1 MNKSSFTEHRHPCR
15 GIMKTPNSKSSTI
28 ASGIRITNLPS
39 SFVSFSFFFF
49 LNYCS
54 SFLFFL
60 ISFVCC
66 CGWLVIYLFIY
77 LVFFFRFLKKE
88 IKETNKQTQTKPTP
102 TTPTTLIRRTTR
114 SSSRRRRRRRRRKAQ
129 GRWSLNA
136 GSCDIDNDVGDAD
149 DATQW
154 PCNEHRWPASTE
166 GFSGQRVSI
175 RCTYSINFFSSSS
188 SSSSSSA
195 SPSPL
200 LLFPTISLFPSFYFW
215 LFLLLLSFS
224 GFIDW
229 FPVRWTDFP
238 AACTRPPANSRV
250 KSF

>member
-1 MNKSSFTEHRHPCR
+1 M
-15 GIMKTPNSKSSTI
+15 
-28 ASGIRITNLPS
+28 SGHNEDAQLEILDDRQRDQDHK
-39 SFVSFSFFFF
+39 
-49 LNYCS
+49 S
-54 SFLFFL
+54 SFLFCFVFVFFFSKLLFL
-60 ISFVCC
+60 FSFLFNFVCLLL
-66 CGWLVIYLFIY
+66 WLVGYLFVY
-77 LVFFFRFLKKE
+77 LFSFFFRFLKKK